1 LFGISVVRLGMSL
14 AFTLIVGLGTIFGTL
29 IPLVT
34 LHRSE
39 LFSQNSAVLIAG
51 CGIMCVGIMLSGLAG
66 RMRECCTTRDEA
78 GRSIQRGPD
87 GAYLAALAIAV
98 LSGVLSSMLNL
109 SLAFGGP
116 IAQAALQSGAKAS
129 AVSFAVWPVALA
141 GGLIPNFAYTAW
153 LLSKNRTWK
162 SLMQGFHDALLSVL
176 MGLLWIGAVA
186 IYGVSTRYLG
196 RLGDSAGWAI
206 YQIAMVLTANIG
218 GLLAGEWRMASRRS
232 FAVLSLGVMVLI
244 IATVTTAFSTR

>member
-1 LFGISVVRLGMSL
+1 
-14 AFTLIVGLGTIFGTL
+14 
-29 IPLVT
+29 
-34 LHRSE
+34 
-39 LFSQNSAVLIAG
+39 
-51 CGIMCVGIMLSGLAG
+51 
-66 RMRECCTTRDEA
+66 
-78 GRSIQRGPD
+78 
-87 GAYLAALAIAV
+87 
-98 LSGVLSSMLNL
+98 
-109 SLAFGGP
+109 
-116 IAQAALQSGAKAS
+116 
-129 AVSFAVWPVALA
+129 VSFAVWPVALA